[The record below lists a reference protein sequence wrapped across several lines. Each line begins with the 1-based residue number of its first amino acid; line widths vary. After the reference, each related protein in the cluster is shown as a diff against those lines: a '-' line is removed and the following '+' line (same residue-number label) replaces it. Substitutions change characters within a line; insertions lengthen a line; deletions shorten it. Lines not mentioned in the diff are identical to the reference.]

1 MPILTLQTK
10 ISGLTR
16 LPWGQEMELGA
27 VLALALGLEPQERLL
42 DPCVFLSPEA
52 KRLGFVLRVGM
63 ADATIQHLAELA
75 LSCF

>member
-1 MPILTLQTK
+1 
-10 ISGLTR
+10 
-16 LPWGQEMELGA
+16 MELGA